1 MLEQVNSQELQVALQ
16 RFKASTTESTSTI
29 TSDQEHHPQT
39 EFLRT
44 HKLANV
50 DCPIC
55 MNYGYIWWRDKD
67 GVTIHSKEC
76 DCMDQRRAIRRMNDS
91 GLSDAVSK
99 YSFNNY
105 KTDDAET
112 RNIKAKAKQFI
123 THGKCFLIC
132 GQSGSGKTH
141 ICTAICNE
149 LIKQGY
155 NCKYFIW
162 RRDAAEL
169 KSMVNSGAEY
179 QKAINKLAN
188 IPILYLDDFLKGTIS
203 DADINLAYTIIDER
217 IRNPNGK
224 TIISTELPI
233 NVIVEKDEALGG
245 RIIEMAKGYILQ
257 APAKNWRTS

>member
-1 MLEQVNSQELQVALQ
+1 
-16 RFKASTTESTSTI
+16 
-29 TSDQEHHPQT
+29 
-39 EFLRT
+39 
-44 HKLANV
+44 
-50 DCPIC
+50 
-55 MNYGYIWWRDKD
+55 
-67 GVTIHSKEC
+67 
-76 DCMDQRRAIRRMNDS
+76 MDQRRAIRRMDDS
-91 GLSDAVSK
+91 GLSEAVSK

-112 RNIKAKAKQFI
+112 KNIKTKAKQFI
-123 THGKCFLIC
+123 THGRCFLIC

-169 KSMVNSGAEY
+169 KSMVNSGSDY

-188 IPILYLDDFLKGTIS
+188 IPILYLDDFLKGSIS

-217 IRNPNGK
+217 YRNPNGK

-233 NVIVEKDEALGG
+233 DVIVGKDEALGG
-245 RIIEMAKGYILQ
+245 RIIEMAKGYILK
-257 APAKNWRTS
+257 APDKNWRTS